1 MRGTHH
7 VWRTREKTRPVWHSG
22 EHGKSSL
29 PLRATVFQKVWDT
42 ILLIN
47 TWQLCV
53 RHVGDD
59 SCTCPQV
66 AVESGSGKELDE
78 ELNQQHLK
86 ALKYSRAFLN
96 TAESHSSE
104 LSGTNTVFCVPGAV
118 ANTNAAF
125 ISQAETVQVALRM
138 TLRWAQVGTGRGS
151 EVQAASPPLSLSCQG
166 GLFCLWEGCQEGFWA
181 VLWTK

>member
-1 MRGTHH
+1 MKNPREDRACVTFWGT
-7 VWRTREKTRPVWHSG
+7 WQEF
-22 EHGKSSL
+22 SL

-47 TWQLCV
+47 TWRLCV
-53 RHVGDD
+53 QHVGDD
-59 SCTCPQV
+59 SCTCPQL
-66 AVESGSGKELDE
+66 AAENGSGKGLDK
-78 ELNQQHLK
+78 ELNQQHLT

-104 LSGTNTVFCVPGAV
+104 LSGTSTVFCVPGAV

-125 ISQAETVQVALRM
+125 VSQVETVQVAMGM
-138 TLRWAQVGTGRGS
+138 TLMWAQVGTGRGS

-166 GLFCLWEGCQEGFWA
+166 GLFCLWGGCQEGFWA
-181 VLWTK
+181 VL